1 MSIFAEPVLLVPMHV
16 DALALG
22 AQPSDE
28 SFQWTRLSPS
38 YEKLQDD
45 FFLGPE
51 LAGDPFD
58 QAPPLP
64 SGVHLHF
71 RLPRVFSQGRQSE
84 GNPLTFPIIPNR
96 WLVQRIIADAGPR
109 ASHHAWLIRSD
120 QLVSEQGV
128 AWPSFGNGAVSVIR
142 IGAADE
148 LNAPPGP
155 EDKSSDLRLTAVG
168 VGRAGAKV
176 QARNLLFSAHY
187 YASRTAL
194 GFHDELANVKAGSQ
208 LSYLVTGWFSHAED
222 DPLWLEVQKHNPAR
236 WNDLQTWLEE
246 RKWTCVE
253 SKDEIAPRRVL
264 CHGFVRGLQWK
275 GADYDYFRPLLNIL
289 RPSRPPQASAAGKPA
304 DAAIGETPAEA
315 LAAMLRDG
323 EVEQDLLAALQEGLF
338 EGGLTVAK
346 LRCDLHSRRFDAA
359 LGGAVF
365 ALARVA
371 ETVSDQK
378 QAAHTSSTLPAEL
391 SRRLNDLN
399 TKQAEQDRAARTF
412 EDCRLQLYMTW
423 FLLTT
428 ELKRG
433 EDADKI
439 KALRQQL
446 ETVRDEFTKAEEAL
460 NKATVGTNALLP
472 PGADEKIWTE
482 SDPGET
488 AKFRVMRT
496 PAPAFYTPREPAIAL
511 ASPVVARRGTVERA
525 EIECRP
531 ETRVL
536 KSVSL
541 PVRGGNEAIVT
552 GEQVMQ
558 AVLGAAPA
566 TLDSLHLSLLSEALL
581 LDPDNAERIAGLAK
595 VPKGTGGF
603 GEREFW
609 QTGKFAGGLP
619 DWISQFDRSGENP
632 WIPLMLAWEVQWHPD
647 KDSGVANPVPA
658 DAIRN
663 RWSIGEDAELRPSAA
678 GIEPGGDYR
687 SRGQTLLLSG
697 AVAALRDHLKEA
709 AATAPLVSE
718 LTNQNVAVQSLNGF
732 NAALVKRQSA
742 VLLPALD
749 WNRYSKREGLY
760 IDPIQKELAPDEAAL
775 PFAPECREE
784 FPPFQPV
791 RVGNLKLLR
800 LSIIDAFGQTI
811 QLKTPDA
818 SPADFKLRAAHSC
831 RGAADGE
838 IVLQPRLLQPARLQF
853 DWADPLCGWI
863 VPNHLDQSFTVHDAE
878 GRAVG
883 LLQKRMEQLVGTADR
898 AAFYWASA
906 PGAETKNPDTIPD
919 PHLRAFCAW
928 ALGLNP
934 DAGAMLF
941 SLINEQIDV
950 ADQRI
955 PETDALLSI
964 VIGRPF
970 ALALGSLRLQLAGP
984 PTHPADARDSCGL
997 EHVRLPVRLGDRRAT
1012 DDGLIGFFLP
1022 KDGGFDKDAFFPAWR
1037 PTMAP
1042 MSEGLKER
1050 FRDQAELSID
1060 CSQPLPLLVLMD
1072 PGAVLRVATGLLPVA
1087 VFRLPPDLS
1096 EGGRRTREAFFQTA
1110 PVLGFAEEPEMPR
1123 PSDDYGEWSWLWRPN
1138 VTSWKAADHLV
1149 EAAERGGFDDRWPF
1163 ISEGWLKLRIEPLKL
1178 LSFWIQDADKPVAR
1192 GSRPRLAW
1200 AQQGAERLE
1209 LNIVSPREKAVKLW
1223 EKPPFPSA
1231 YAVEVQEQTTFE
1243 LKATAGGIERSLQLV
1258 VQVQ

>member
-1 MSIFAEPVLLVPMHV
+1 MSIFAEPALLVPIHV
-16 DALALG
+16 DALAVG
-22 AQPSDE
+22 AHPSDE

-38 YEKLQDD
+38 YEKLEDD
-45 FFLGPE
+45 FCLGPE

-58 QAPPLP
+58 RAPPLL

-71 RLPRVFSQGRQSE
+71 RLPRVFSQGWQSE
-84 GNPLTFPIIPNR
+84 GSPLTFPIIPNR
-96 WLVQRIIADAGPR
+96 WLVQRVVADGGPR

-120 QLVSEQGV
+120 ELVSEQGV
-128 AWPSFGNGAVSVIR
+128 AWPSFTDGAVSVIR

-155 EDKSSDLRLTAVG
+155 EDESSDLRVTAVG
-168 VGRAGAKV
+168 VGRAGVVV
-176 QARNLLFSAHY
+176 QTRNLLFSAHY
-187 YASRTAL
+187 YASRTVL

-208 LSYLVTGWFSHAED
+208 LSYLVTGWFSRAED

-236 WNDLQTWLEE
+236 WNDVQTWLEE

-253 SKDEIAPRRVL
+253 SKDGIAPRRML
-264 CHGFVRGLQWK
+264 CHGFVRGLRWK
-275 GADYDYFRPLLNIL
+275 GADYDYFRPLLSIL
-289 RPSRPPQASAAGKPA
+289 RPSRPPLVAGKPA

-323 EVEQDLLAALQEGLF
+323 EVEQDLLVALQEGLF

-359 LGGAVF
+359 LGGTAF
-365 ALARVA
+365 ALTPEA
-371 ETVSDQK
+371 EAVSDQK
-378 QAAHTSSTLPAEL
+378 QAAQTPSALPAEL

-399 TKQAEQDRAARTF
+399 SKQAEQDRAGKALA
-412 EDCRLQLYMTW
+412 DCRLQLYMTW

-428 ELKRG
+428 ELNIG
-433 EDADKI
+433 EDAEGI
-439 KALRQQL
+439 AALRQQL
-446 ETVRDEFTKAEEAL
+446 ETVRGEVKRAEGAL
-460 NKATVGTNALLP
+460 NKATAETNTLLR

-482 SDPGET
+482 SDPGAT

-496 PAPAFYTPREPAIAL
+496 PAPAFYSPREPAIAL
-511 ASPVVARRGTVERA
+511 AGPVVARRGTAERA
-525 EIECRP
+525 EIECRS

-541 PVRGGNEAIVT
+541 PVRGGNEAVVT
-552 GEQVMQ
+552 GEQVVQ
-558 AVLGAAPA
+558 AVFGATPV
-566 TLDSLHLSLLSEALL
+566 TLNSLHLSLLSEALL
-581 LDPDNAERIAGLAK
+581 LDPDNSERIAGLAK

-609 QTGKFAGGLP
+609 KTGKFAGRLP
-619 DWISQFDRSGENP
+619 DSISQFDRSGENP
-632 WIPLMLAWEVQWHPD
+632 WIPLMLSWEVQWHSD
-647 KDSGVANPVPA
+647 KDSGAANPAPA
-658 DAIRN
+658 EAICK
-663 RWSIGEDAELRPSAA
+663 RWSIGEDAELRPGAA
-678 GIEPGGDYR
+678 GVAPGGDYR
-687 SRGQTLLLSG
+687 IRGQTLLLSG
-697 AVAALRDHLKEA
+697 AVAALRDRLKEA
-709 AATAPLVSE
+709 AETAPLASE
-718 LTNQNVAVQSLNGF
+718 LTNRDAAVQSLSGF

-749 WNRYSKREGLY
+749 WSRYSKGEGLY
-760 IDPIQKELAPDEAAL
+760 IDPIQKELALDEAAL
-775 PFAPECREE
+775 RFAPECRKG
-784 FPPFQPV
+784 FPAFQPV
-791 RVGNLKLLR
+791 RVGDLKFLR

-811 QLKTPDA
+811 QLMTPDTRA
-818 SPADFKLRAAHSC
+818 ADFKLRAAHSC
-831 RGAADGE
+831 RGGADEE
-838 IVLQPRLLQPARLQF
+838 IVLRPRLLQPARLQF
-853 DWADPLCGWI
+853 DWADPICGWI

-883 LLQKRMEQLVGTADR
+883 LLQKRMEQRAGTADR

-906 PGAETKNPDTIPD
+906 PGAETKGPDTIPD
-919 PHLRAFCAW
+919 QHLRAFCAW
-928 ALGLNP
+928 ALDLNP

-955 PETDALLSI
+955 PEADALLSI

-970 ALALGSLRLQLAGP
+970 ALALGSLCLQLAGP
-984 PTHPADARDSCGL
+984 TAHPPETRDSRGL

-1050 FRDQAELSID
+1050 FRDQAELSIGS
-1060 CSQPLPLLVLMD
+1060 SQSLPLLVLMD
-1072 PGAVLRVATGLLPVA
+1072 PGAVLHLATGVLPVA
-1087 VFRLPPDLS
+1087 TFRLPPNMS
-1096 EGGRRTREAFFQTA
+1096 EGRHRAREAFFQTT

-1123 PSDDYGEWSWLWRPN
+1123 PSDDYGEWSWLWRPS

-1149 EAAERGGFDDRWPF
+1149 EAAERGGFDDRSPCM
-1163 ISEGWLKLRIEPLKL
+1163 SEGWLKLGIEPLKL

-1209 LNIVSPREKAVKLW
+1209 LNIVSPQEKVVKLW

-1231 YAVEVQEQTTFE
+1231 YAVEVQERTTFE
-1243 LKATAGGIERSLQLV
+1243 LKAAAGGIQRSLQLV